1 MASATWPVILTQMST
16 VTEIEAALDR
26 LDAEPLRAVLR
37 HVQARINRLTVQR
50 SYYDDGHGSVSDD
63 DLIAEADAA
72 FLVYDLDEER
82 RQS

>member
-1 MASATWPVILTQMST
+1 MHSMST
-16 VTEIEAALDR
+16 VAEIESALDQ

-37 HVQARINRLTVQR
+37 HVQAGINRLTVQT
-50 SYYDDGHGSVSDD
+50 YYYNDRHGSVSDD

-72 FLVYDLDEER
+72 FLAYDVDEER